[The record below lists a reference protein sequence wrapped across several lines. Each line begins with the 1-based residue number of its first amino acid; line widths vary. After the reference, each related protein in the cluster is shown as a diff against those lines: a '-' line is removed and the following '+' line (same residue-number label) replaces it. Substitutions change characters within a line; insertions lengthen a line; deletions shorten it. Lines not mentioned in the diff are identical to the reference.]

1 MSSEGIRPLCI
12 KFPKLSG
19 YVKYF
24 NSNNKCMNFLAR
36 DKKLLKTYN
45 AIWDKIGNLLEK
57 AFDSELVYNKYI
69 KSKIKLYN
77 GKINTN
83 FYGNKIVCL

>member
-1 MSSEGIRPLCI
+1 MSNEGIRPLCI
-12 KFPKLSG
+12 KFPQLSG

-45 AIWDKIGNLLEK
+45 TI
-57 AFDSELVYNKYI
+57 
-69 KSKIKLYN
+69 
-77 GKINTN
+77 
-83 FYGNKIVCL
+83 